1 MNIAIENW
9 LVLVAYGY
17 YVLVGF
23 KILGQLYRVKL
34 DMRKFYDE
42 RMSTIFGIFIIV
54 HVIAAVIFL
63 FSKVIQGMV
72 HAAL

>member
-1 MNIAIENW
+1 MNYAIDNW
-9 LVLVAYGY
+9 LALVAYGY
-17 YVLVGF
+17 YIIVGL

-42 RMSTIFGIFIIV
+42 RMSTILGIFIIV

-63 FSKVIQGMV
+63 FNKVIQGMV

>member
-1 MNIAIENW
+1 MGYAIDNW

-23 KILGQLYRVKL
+23 KILGQLWRVKL
-34 DMRKFYDE
+34 NMRKFYDD
-42 RMSTIFGIFIIV
+42 RMSTIFGIFIII

-63 FSKVIQGMV
+63 FNLVIQGMV